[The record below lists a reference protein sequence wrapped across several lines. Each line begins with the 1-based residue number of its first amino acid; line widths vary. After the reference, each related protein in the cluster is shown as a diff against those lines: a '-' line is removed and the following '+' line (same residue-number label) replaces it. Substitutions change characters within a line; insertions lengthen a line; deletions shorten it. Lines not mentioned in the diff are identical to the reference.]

1 MAAPSIPP
9 TLTTLI
15 AELMQQLIVAERA
28 GAPYRRLRQGIEY
41 IYAKESV
48 GGTRRD
54 VFLGRGDRPEVQA
67 EAETLRRGAA
77 AARQRRVLVRV
88 LKARGLWGPEPW
100 LGRLLEAVAAAGL
113 FEQGALLVGTAAF
126 QMMEPLLGQFLPR
139 PTLMT
144 LDLDIA
150 SSSLTLKGRPGETF
164 EQILQLA
171 DPSFTAI
178 PQLDMRDPP
187 WRFRADNGYM
197 VELLTPLLRRSDRNP
212 MPLPALAAGAV
223 PLQYM
228 KWLIAE
234 PVQAAAL
241 WGAGVMV
248 TIPRPAR
255 YAVHKL
261 IVAQRRDP
269 GAHLKRSKD
278 LEQARVIIEALRT
291 TEPFAIED
299 ALEEA
304 RAQGDEGWAR
314 PIARSL
320 AELGLD
326 L

>member
-1 MAAPSIPP
+1 MASLSIPP
-9 TLTTLI
+9 VLTTLV
-15 AELMQQLIVAERA
+15 AELMQQLSVSQRA
-28 GAPYRRLRQGIEY
+28 GAPYCRVRQGIEY
-41 IYAKESV
+41 IYAKETV

-54 VFLGRGDRPEVQA
+54 IFLGRSDQPRVQA
-67 EAETLRRGAA
+67 EAEAFRLGAA
-77 AARQRRVLVRV
+77 AARQRRGLVRI

-100 LGRLLEAVAAAGL
+100 LGRLLEAVAAARL

-126 QMMEPLLGQFLPR
+126 QMMEPLLGRLLPR

-150 SSSLTLKGRPGETF
+150 SASLALQGRPGESF
-164 EQILQLA
+164 EQILRLA

-178 PQLDMRDPP
+178 LQLDMRDPP
-187 WRFRADNGYM
+187 WRFRAADGHI
-197 VELLTPLLRRSDRNP
+197 VELLTPMLRRSDRNP
-212 MPLPALAAGAV
+212 MPLPALSAGAA

-228 KWLIAE
+228 KWLISE

-241 WGAGVMV
+241 WGAGVTV

-269 GAHLKRSKD
+269 GSHLKRAKD
-278 LEQARVIIEALRT
+278 LEQARIIFEALGT
-291 TEPFAIED
+291 MEPFALED
-299 ALEEA
+299 ALQDA
-304 RAQGDEGWAR
+304 REQGDGWAN